1 MQVFLWHPVHPF
13 TALEER
19 LLRMAA
25 PTGTTRPRRIITD
38 NRRAFHEFHIL
49 ERFDCGLVLTGTE
62 VKSLRM
68 GKVNLT
74 DSFARIESGEVWVYH
89 MHVAP
94 YTHGNIYNVDPLRRR
109 KVLLNKTEIARL
121 LGKTREKGLTLV
133 PLKLYWDGD
142 WAKLELGLAKGK
154 QLHDKRDAIA
164 KKDVARDVARE
175 LRERHK

>member
-1 MQVFLWHPVHPF
+1 
-13 TALEER
+13 
-19 LLRMAA
+19 MAA
-25 PTGTTRPRRIITD
+25 PEKAPARPHRIITD
-38 NRRAFHEFHIL
+38 NRRAFHEYHIL
-49 ERFDCGLVLTGTE
+49 ERFDCGMVLTGTE

-74 DSFARIESGEVWVYH
+74 DSFARIEDGEVWVYH

-109 KVLLNKTEIARL
+109 KVLLKKTEIFRL

-164 KKDVARDVARE
+164 KRDVARDTARE
-175 LRERHK
+175 LRERHR